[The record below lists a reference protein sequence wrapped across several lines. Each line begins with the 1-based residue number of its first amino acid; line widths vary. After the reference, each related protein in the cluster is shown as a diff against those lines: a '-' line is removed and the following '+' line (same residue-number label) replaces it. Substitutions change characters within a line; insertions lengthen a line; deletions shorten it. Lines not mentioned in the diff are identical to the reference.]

1 MSGDATCDNNPG
13 TLVSGAKGD
22 RVFNLQKSL
31 TKLGLMLVILTV
43 YSEAKT
49 EAAVKQFQASKGLQ
63 VDGKVG
69 PNTQAALCSAL
80 QQIPP
85 PIPPNP
91 TPSTECDP
99 AAQTIKKLS
108 TGPLVTRLQ
117 NLLAERGFNPGAV
130 DGIFGDNTESAVKQF
145 QGANSLSADGV
156 VGPNTWKALC
166 ASSPNPPP
174 IPPIPPSPTPNAEL
188 CGDGMITILMV
199 R

>member
-1 MSGDATCDNNPG
+1 M
-13 TLVSGAKGD
+13 
-22 RVFNLQKSL
+22 
-31 TKLGLMLVILTV
+31 V
-43 YSEAKT
+43 YSGQT
-49 EAAVKQFQASKGLQ
+49 EGAVKQFQASKGLQ

-80 QQIPP
+80 QEIPP

-130 DGIFGDNTESAVKQF
+130 DGIFGDNTDSAVKQF
-145 QGANSLSADGV
+145 QQANSLSVDGI

-166 ASSPNPPP
+166 ASSPNPPSNTAN
-174 IPPIPPSPTPNAEL
+174 SPHPQHQVPKYVE
-188 CGDGMITILMV
+188 MV
-199 R
+199 